1 MRQETAA
8 LCEEMLASM
17 SAGKTQGVHQKTLNR
32 LVRFIDQFKELNFA
46 GDRQM
51 EEQLERVRREFLTR
65 TAEQYRDSTASQ
77 ARLRTGICH
86 LRDKARELVQED
98 ASEIVARFGQ
108 MGRRRFTLA
117 A

>member
-1 MRQETAA
+1 MTAIV
-8 LCEEMLASM
+8 S
-17 SAGKTQGVHQKTLNR
+17 
-32 LVRFIDQFKELNFA
+32 
-46 GDRQM
+46 
-51 EEQLERVRREFLTR
+51 
-65 TAEQYRDSTASQ
+65 
-77 ARLRTGICH
+77 ARLRKGICH